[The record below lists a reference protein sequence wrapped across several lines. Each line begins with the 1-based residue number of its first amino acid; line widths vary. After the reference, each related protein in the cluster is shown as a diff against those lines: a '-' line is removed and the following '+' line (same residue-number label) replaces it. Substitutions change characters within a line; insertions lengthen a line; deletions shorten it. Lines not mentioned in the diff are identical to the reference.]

1 MSQGHQKRV
10 KFLLFKR
17 FRIKITLKIEIVQC
31 KEEIN
36 IIVKM
41 IKWKILARHAEQY
54 QSSLD
59 LDIALYSSLVKGEHP
74 RCVQL

>member
-1 MSQGHQKRV
+1 M
-10 KFLLFKR
+10 FKQ

-41 IKWKILARHAEQY
+41 IKLKNTSQT
-54 QSSLD
+54 
-59 LDIALYSSLVKGEHP
+59 
-74 RCVQL
+74 C